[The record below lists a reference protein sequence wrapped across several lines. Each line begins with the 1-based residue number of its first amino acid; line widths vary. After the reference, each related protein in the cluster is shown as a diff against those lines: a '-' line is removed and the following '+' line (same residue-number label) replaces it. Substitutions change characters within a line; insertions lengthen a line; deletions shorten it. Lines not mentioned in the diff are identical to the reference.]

1 MLAGVTVSSAV
12 LIASINASTVRALA
26 RRQHVLI
33 FD

>member
-1 MLAGVTVSSAV
+1 MLAGVTVSSAA
-12 LIASINASTVRALA
+12 LIASINAATVRALA